1 MISENLYNVYEF
13 RLAFVNYSFKPFD
26 MVLLQIKLL
35 LTIG

>member
-13 RLAFVNYSFKPFD
+13 RLAFLNYSFKPFD
-26 MVLLQIKLL
+26 MVLQIKLL